1 MWGETFRRLFY
12 KPLAYTN
19 RRLDYQ
25 FAYQQGP
32 GEDWQDISLIIYWG
46 NKPIAIW
53 PLSFS
58 IKDGRRML
66 TSQGLP
72 VWPPVFVENC
82 PSTSRKRISKDCQN
96 VANAISVDSQLN
108 LWESGKS
115 FDESLGMS
123 DWHIES
129 MARDASC
136 QLRHEMYLDL
146 RQTMMNIKG
155 IFEKVLICSSYQA
168 HECRLSM
175 CLTQ

>member
-1 MWGETFRRLFY
+1 MWGETFSRLFY

-46 NKPIAIW
+46 NKPTALW
-53 PLSFS
+53 PLSFL

-72 VWPPVFVENC
+72 VLPPVFVENC
-82 PSTSRKRISKDCQN
+82 PSTSRTRIVKNCQN
-96 VANAISVDSQLN
+96 VANAISVNSQLN
-108 LWESGKS
+108 SWESAES

-129 MARDASC
+129 MAREASC
-136 QLRHEMYLDL
+136 QLRHELYLDL
-146 RQTMMNIKG
+146 RQTTVETKRHFRKSFNL
-155 IFEKVLICSSYQA
+155 LIVSGS
-168 HECRLSM
+168 RM
-175 CLTQ
+175 